1 VSPARTSRDF
11 EGTRITTADWPIL
24 LIEFGAK
31 IPSDAGFQAGLAYI
45 ESLMADAARTRDR
58 YFSVQD
64 LTQVR
69 ELMPASQ
76 RKYASEWMKRTAAL
90 ARATGVGS
98 ASVTPSAFLR
108 GVLTALYLLQPPPTP
123 TVFVATRREAM
134 QKGLEALER
143 EGVRISPRLIAAATR
158 AAHDGRAGG

>member
-1 VSPARTSRDF
+1 MVVSARLIHEF

-24 LIEFGAK
+24 VIEFGAK
-31 IPSDAGFQAGLAYI
+31 IPSDAGFQAGLAHV
-45 ESLMADAARTRDR
+45 ESLMADAARAREKF
-58 YFSVQD
+58 FSIND
-64 LTQVR
+64 LTLVR

-108 GVLTALYLLQPPPTP
+108 GVLTALFLLQPPPTP

-134 QKGLEALER
+134 KKGIEMLER
-143 EGVRISPRLIAAATR
+143 EGVPLSPRLIAYRDEHRSRPTA
-158 AAHDGRAGG
+158 